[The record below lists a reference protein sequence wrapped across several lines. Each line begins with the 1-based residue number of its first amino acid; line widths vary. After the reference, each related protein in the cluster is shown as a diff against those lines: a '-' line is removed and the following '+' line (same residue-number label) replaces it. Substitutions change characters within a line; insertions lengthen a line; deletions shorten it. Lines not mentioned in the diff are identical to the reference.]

1 MWKLGG
7 TAGARQPAPP
17 RFRSGTSS
25 SRLIR
30 PGDDH
35 TPVCMLRDYGHELQ
49 FGVFITPDAA
59 QANAV
64 VELARLADA
73 AGLELVTFQDH
84 PYQPQFL
91 DSWTLLSVV
100 AAQTTT
106 VSLSLNVANLPLR
119 HPLMLAKSVASL
131 DILSGGRVE
140 LGLGAGAFWEGIA
153 AFGGRQRTPGQSV
166 DALREAID
174 VIRAAWASG
183 GAGIRYEGEHYTV
196 KGARLGPPPAHPVE
210 IWLGAYKRRMLALTG
225 EKADG
230 WLPSM
235 GYVDLADLPR
245 MNAAIDDAAL
255 EAGRRPEDIRR
266 MLNLSGDFLQ
276 DAPVERLLEL
286 TSIGMS
292 AFLMPVA
299 SAADVQRF
307 AQEVAP
313 AVREQ
318 VLARP
323 VEAPAPAP
331 TRPETTL
338 LRARATPDEPR
349 RLSPD
354 RAWDESTRPTGPAPD
369 PARRYSADQQAAG
382 RHLID
387 VHDHLRTELTQ
398 LRDIVEQVAAGTAD
412 PAAARSFIR
421 RMTIRQ
427 NNWTLGTFCETYC
440 RVVTQH
446 HTLEDQSVFPH
457 LRHRDP
463 QLAPVL
469 DRLHEEHE
477 TIADLLEHVDR
488 ALVSLVAGD
497 EHGMD
502 AVQGAIDLLTDALL
516 SHFAYEERE
525 LIEPLARHG
534 FY

>member
-1 MWKLGG
+1 M
-7 TAGARQPAPP
+7 P
-17 RFRSGTSS
+17 
-25 SRLIR
+25 
-30 PGDDH
+30 
-35 TPVCMLRDYGHELQ
+35 RDYGHELQ
-49 FGVFITPDAA
+49 FGVFITPEAA
-59 QANAV
+59 RANAV
-64 VELARLADA
+64 VELARLADT
-73 AGLELVTFQDH
+73 AGLELVTLQDH
-84 PYQPQFL
+84 PYQPRFL

-100 AAQTTT
+100 AAETTT
-106 VSLSLNVANLPLR
+106 VSVSLNVANLPLR
-119 HPLMLAKSVASL
+119 DPLMLAKSVASL

-153 AFGGRQRTPGQSV
+153 AFGGPQRTPGQSV
-166 DALREAID
+166 DALREAVDI
-174 VIRAAWASG
+174 IRAAWASG

-196 KGARLGPPPAHPVE
+196 KGARLGPPPAHPVA

-225 EKADG
+225 AKADG

-235 GYVDLADLPR
+235 GYVELADLPR

-255 EAGRRPEDIRR
+255 GAGRRPEEIRR

-292 AFLMPVA
+292 AFLLPVA

-318 VLARP
+318 VLTRP
-323 VEAPAPAP
+323 AEPPAPAGP
-331 TRPETTL
+331 GAAAPQ
-338 LRARATPDEPR
+338 ARATPDEQ
-349 RLSPD
+349 D
-354 RAWDESTRPTGPAPD
+354 
-369 PARRYSADQQAAG
+369 AG
-382 RHLID
+382 RHLIA
-387 VHDHLRTELTQ
+387 VHDHLRAELTQ
-398 LRDIVEQVAAGTAD
+398 LRDVVQQVADGTAD
-412 PAAARSFIR
+412 PAAARSFIT

-427 NNWTLGTFCETYC
+427 NNWTLGAFCESYC

-446 HTLEDQSVFPH
+446 HTLEDRSVFPH
-457 LRHRDP
+457 LRRSDP
-463 QLAPVL
+463 RLAPVL

-477 TIADLLEHVDR
+477 TIADLLERVDR
-488 ALVSLVAGD
+488 ALVGLVAGD
-497 EHGMD
+497 EHGIE